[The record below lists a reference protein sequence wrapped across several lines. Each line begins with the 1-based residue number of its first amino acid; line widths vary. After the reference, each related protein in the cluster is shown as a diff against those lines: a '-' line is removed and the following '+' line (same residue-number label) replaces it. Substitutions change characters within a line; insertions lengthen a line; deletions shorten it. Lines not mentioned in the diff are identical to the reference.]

1 MQSVFTGPVFVVGDN
16 IDTDQIIPAQYLNL
30 VPTIPEE
37 YEKLGAYAF
46 AGLPESGYATRYVKE
61 GQLDSD
67 YPIVVAGRNFGC
79 GSSREH
85 APVAIKAS
93 GVSVVVASSFARI
106 FYRNSINT
114 GLPIVICPAAAM
126 EAKSGDTLRVDL
138 VAGTVENLTQGT
150 RHDADPFPPFMQEL
164 IDRGGL
170 LEYVKSRVAA
180 GSA

>member
-1 MQSVFTGPVFVVGDN
+1 MIFEGNVHAYGRDV
-16 IDTDQIIPAQYLNL
+16 DTDVIIPARYLTTNDPAEL
-30 VPTIPEE
+30 AKHCMEDIDAEFVT
-37 YEKLGAYAF
+37 
-46 AGLPESGYATRYVKE
+46 SVKP
-61 GQLDSD
+61 GDI
-67 YPIVVAGRNFGC
+67 IVAHENFGC

-85 APVAIKAS
+85 APVAIKQS
-93 GVSVVVASSFARI
+93 GISVVVASSFARI

-150 RHDADPFPPFMQEL
+150 KHDADPFPPFMQEL

-170 LEYVKSRVAA
+170 LPYVKSRVTA
-180 GSA
+180 GGS